1 MRWIVPVRAEALGVP
16 FCMGVAASLER
27 PIRSCRSAKADA
39 MMPGRQH
46 LDAMRTTLTID
57 DGLMRQLRQKA
68 LDSGKPFKQ
77 VVDET
82 LRAGL
87 ERLVP
92 VERPRYVCPTFSMG
106 EPRWPVNFDRAL
118 ALAAEL
124 EDQEI
129 FARLRQSR

>member
-1 MRWIVPVRAEALGVP
+1 
-16 FCMGVAASLER
+16 
-27 PIRSCRSAKADA
+27 

-87 ERLVP
+87 ERPVP

-118 ALAAEL
+118 ALATEL

-129 FARLRQSR
+129 LARLRQSR